1 MFLELLR
8 ELIVLQGYSVE
19 ELAKE
24 TGVEP
29 EAVRKIL
36 EGTEECPDAGVLY
49 VLKRYFNPDEKG
61 DMVHEQKPVYN
72 VKRRYTL
79 EDYYRL
85 PDERRVELI
94 DGKFYEMAAPS
105 TIHQSVQAELI
116 YIIKRYIKENGGGCK
131 VYAAPTDVQPAGDEC
146 TMVQP
151 DVLVVCDSGKIT
163 EKCIVGAPDFIVE
176 ILSPSTGMKDRTI
189 KLKKYKKAGVR
200 EYWMLD
206 PAKEHIIAY
215 FFETDSPPAIYGI
228 EDEIPVNIFE
238 GNLKICLREVFEELQ

>member
-1 MFLELLR
+1 MDLELLR
-8 ELIVLQGYSVE
+8 ELIVLKGYSVE
-19 ELAKE
+19 ELGEE

-105 TIHQSVQAELI
+105 TIHQIVQSELI
-116 YIIKRYIKENGGGCK
+116 CDIGIYIRKKGGSCQ
-131 VYAAPTDVQPAGDEC
+131 VFASVTDVQLDKDEY

-151 DVLVVCDSGKIT
+151 DVLVVCSPEKIT
-163 EKCIVGAPDFIVE
+163 ERCIVGAPDFVAE
-176 ILSPSTGMKDRTI
+176 VLSPSTGTKDRSI
-189 KLKKYKKAGVR
+189 KMKKYKSAGVR
-200 EYWMLD
+200 EYWLID
-206 PAKEHIIAY
+206 PEKEHVIAY
-215 FFETDSPPAIYGI
+215 FFEADSPPAIYGM
-228 EDEIPVNIFE
+228 EDEIPVGIF
-238 GNLKICLREVFEELQ
+238 GGDLKVCMKKLLKR